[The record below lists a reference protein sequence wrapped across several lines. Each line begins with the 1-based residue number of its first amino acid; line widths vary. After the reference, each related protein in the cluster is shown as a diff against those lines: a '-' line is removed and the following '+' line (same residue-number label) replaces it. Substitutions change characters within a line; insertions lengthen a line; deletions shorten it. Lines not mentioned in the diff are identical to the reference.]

1 MKKYLAVIIL
11 NFFLFLLDGIVLL
24 IFLITQKQELM
35 YLLGVCT
42 GLFCSVLVISLISI
56 IVLKRR
62 PCHGHFDE
70 RQLKSRGD
78 CFCVSFFFLLFCLFI
93 DGMIRNI
100 TNYNWSSYFVG
111 IFTWCMLSIGVFTIM
126 AIWKD
131 AYVSIGENKI
141 RFCIFLGIIGILD
154 SFIGIV
160 GVLRNSFIVDGKVDV
175 SFINL
180 FCGFVLLVIA
190 ANLII
195 KYKIDKRKVFIED
208 EEFETEV
215 C

>member
-1 MKKYLAVIIL
+1 MKKYLVEIVL
-11 NFFLFLLDGIVLL
+11 NSFLFLLDVVVLL
-24 IFLITQKQELM
+24 IFLITQNQELM
-35 YLLGVCT
+35 YVLGVCT
-42 GLFCSVLVISLISI
+42 GLFFSVLMVSLLSI
-56 IVLKRR
+56 IVRKKKL
-62 PCHGHFDE
+62 CHKHFDE

-93 DGMIRNI
+93 DGGIRNI

-111 IFTWCMLSIGVFTIM
+111 IFTWCALSIGVFAVM

-131 AYVSIGENKI
+131 AYMSVGENKI
-141 RFCIFLGIIGILD
+141 RFCVFLGIIGIWDLM
-154 SFIGIV
+154 IGIV
-160 GVLRNSFIVDGKVDV
+160 SAIRNRFIVDGKVDI

-180 FCGFVLLVIA
+180 FGGFILLVITV
-190 ANLII
+190 NLLI

-208 EEFETEV
+208 EEFENEV